1 MQKRKLGR
9 AGWRSRSFGSI
20 VFGWTEDEPMARRPG
35 VCAGQSFCTVA
46 VTGAEHPNF

>member
-9 AGWRSRSFGSI
+9 AGWRSRGFGSI

-35 VCAGQSFCTVA
+35 YARDKAFVR
-46 VTGAEHPNF
+46 